1 MASSVNTAPG
11 ITLDKV
17 SLVLGQ
23 HPIFRDLSLHLNAGQ
38 WHSVLGRSGI
48 GKSSLLRVIAGL
60 QKPDK
65 GTVFTDKGKTL
76 SARIAYMAQDDGLLP
91 WLTARQNIQLGP
103 RLRGEALQGS
113 DARVNELLQRV
124 GLTQWADALPAVLSG
139 GMRQRVAL
147 ARTLLEEHDIVLM
160 DEPFSRLDA
169 ITRDELQSLSF
180 ELLSGRTVLLVTHDP
195 MEALRLSHV
204 LHVLE
209 PGSPTSI
216 QSMPLTT
223 LPPRQVDHHEITSL
237 LPAVWQFMKS
247 GERQSASA

>member
-1 MASSVNTAPG
+1 MNNPPG

-17 SLVLGQ
+17 CLVLGE
-23 HPIFRDLSLHLNAGQ
+23 HPVFHELSLQLEACQ
-38 WHSVLGRSGI
+38 WHSLLGRSGI

-65 GTVFTDKGKTL
+65 GSVLTDNHEPVTN
-76 SARIAYMAQDDGLLP
+76 RIAYMAQDDGLLP

-103 RLRGEALQGS
+103 RLRAENLQDS
-113 DARVNELLQRV
+113 NERVNELLERV
-124 GLTQWADALPAVLSG
+124 GLTPWADALPAVLSG

-147 ARTLLEEHDIVLM
+147 ARTLLDERDIVLM

-209 PGSPTSI
+209 PGAPTSI

-223 LPPRQVDHHEITSL
+223 LPPRPVDHGEITTL
-237 LPAVWQFMKS
+237 LPEVWQFMKS
-247 GERQSASA
+247 GVARPVPA